1 MKGPQGGIAKS
12 NKDMLVT
19 LYAHATVQLQ
29 KEIILMAASQEE
41 SG

>member
-1 MKGPQGGIAKS
+1 MKDPQGGIAKS

-19 LYAHATVQLQ
+19 LYAHAAVQLQ